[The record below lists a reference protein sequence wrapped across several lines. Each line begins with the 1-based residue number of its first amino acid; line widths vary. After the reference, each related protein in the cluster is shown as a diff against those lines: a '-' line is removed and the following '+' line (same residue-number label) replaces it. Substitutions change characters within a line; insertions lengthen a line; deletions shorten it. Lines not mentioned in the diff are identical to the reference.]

1 MKTPSPRGKKKG
13 TRRQRA
19 LTARLPL
26 PKKAEA
32 RHGDATKYDRKRE
45 KARLERQIRAAR
57 RRRMTPDAFP
67 RTAAVVVH
75 YGPWSS
81 TEAALRSLG
90 ATAPGVPVVVV
101 DNAST
106 PGSPPP
112 KDPPPGVRILRPGRN
127 LGYAAACNLA
137 AAQTDAEQLLFLNN
151 DVELLPGALAA
162 LSAALGADARV
173 AAAGP
178 RLLDSRR
185 RPIRSIHRAPSPRR
199 VLFESLFLPRI
210 LPGVPFFHGHHTAY
224 TSHRLAR
231 DVETLSG
238 AVVLVRRQAF
248 EEVGGFDAAF
258 FFYAEESDLFARL
271 RKGGW
276 RIRFEPAALAIH
288 HGGIAS
294 AEVSREELDR
304 RLHEGLR
311 LYARRH
317 HGEAGARHTD
327 RALLLGA
334 RLRWLLALLTPG
346 EAGRRRRRRYADIL
360 RFSAAR

>member
-1 MKTPSPRGKKKG
+1 M
-13 TRRQRA
+13 
-19 LTARLPL
+19 
-26 PKKAEA
+26 
-32 RHGDATKYDRKRE
+32 
-45 KARLERQIRAAR
+45 
-57 RRRMTPDAFP
+57 
-67 RTAAVVVH
+67 VVH

-81 TEAALRSLG
+81 TEAALRSLR
-90 ATAPGVPVVVV
+90 ATAPGIPVIVV

-137 AAQTDAEQLLFLNN
+137 AGETDAEQLLFLNN
-151 DVELLPGALAA
+151 DVELSPGALAA
-162 LSAALGADARV
+162 MSAALAADGRV

-210 LPGVPFFHGHHTAY
+210 LPGMPFFHGHHTAY
-224 TSHRLAR
+224 TSHRRAR

-238 AVVLVRRQAF
+238 AVVLVRRKAF

-276 RIRFEPAALAIH
+276 RIRFDPAALAVH

-294 AEVSREELDR
+294 AGVPRDGAR
-304 RLHEGLR
+304 PPA
-311 LYARRH
+311 ARRPAALRAPAPRRGGRAA
-317 HGEAGARHTD
+317 HGPGAAARG
-327 RALLLGA
+327 AAALGA
-334 RLRWLLALLTPG
+334 RASD
-346 EAGRRRRRRYADIL
+346 AGRGRPAEAAAL
-360 RFSAAR
+360 RGHPPVLCRAVIRFWASWDRSGG